1 MPYHIVA
8 GAFREEANADKIY
21 NRLSAL
27 GYKAKQLQSTNGLY
41 PVIYGGYATY
51 AEAMKAQRDI
61 QNDNLKLGF

>member
-27 GYKAKQLQSTNGLY
+27 GYKSELQSTNTVSILLFMA
-41 PVIYGGYATY
+41 VMLLAV
-51 AEAMKAQRDI
+51 KQ
-61 QNDNLKLGF
+61 

>member
-1 MPYHIVA
+1 VA

-27 GYKAKQLQSTNGLY
+27 GYKAKRIAINKHGLY
-41 PVIYGGYATY
+41 PVIYSYATY

-61 QNDNLKLGF
+61 QKMTILKLAFN

>member
-1 MPYHIVA
+1 VKENKMPYHIVA

-27 GYKAKQLQSTNGLY
+27 G
-41 PVIYGGYATY
+41 GYATY

-61 QNDNLKLGF
+61 QKNDNPEAWLLIESL

>member
-1 MPYHIVA
+1 LA

-27 GYKAKQLQSTNGLY
+27 GYKAKQLQSKQTRSL
-41 PVIYGGYATY
+41 PVYSGYATY

-61 QNDNLKLGF
+61 QKNDNQ